1 VFCYVFIFILFT
13 KHLSNDSYQKV
24 VLIEFIKPFRNMIVI
39 QL

>member
-1 VFCYVFIFILFT
+1 M

-24 VLIEFIKPFRNMIVI
+24 LLIEFIKPFRNMIVE